1 MTDNPLVKF
10 DHTVALLTSSVRRG
24 SSGLH
29 SVPGLVKQIIRE
41 DMWQKRVIEATGE
54 LVECKTFA
62 EFVTSPPPKGVGT
75 DVDTLKR
82 LCHEDMEALDLIDRV
97 TVAEQ
102 GAPAGNRNAVKL
114 ETNASIVS
122 VCSGETEVQHG
133 NTRQYALRKL
143 RKDAPELHA
152 KVLAGEVSPHQAMIE
167 AGFRR
172 KTATIPLD
180 PESAAR
186 AIIRHFE
193 YDDLLTLVDLLV
205 QATQGEE

>member
-75 DVDTLKR
+75 DVETLKR

-97 TVAEQ
+97 TVSGQGQRTDLANRTTEAELH
-102 GAPAGNRNAVKL
+102 NNIMKS
-114 ETNASIVS
+114 EH
-122 VCSGETEVQHG
+122 EVQG

-143 RKDAPELHA
+143 RKGAPELHA

-180 PESAAR
+180 PEGAAR

>member
-1 MTDNPLVKF
+1 MSANQGLVNYRVIASMR
-10 DHTVALLTSSVRRG
+10 VALRDGKT
-24 SSGLH
+24 GLDG
-29 SVPGLVKQIIRE
+29 VPALIKRIIRE
-41 DMWQKRVIEATGE
+41 NMWQDFAVAETGQ
-54 LVECKTFA
+54 VVHYDRFADFAKTEPLEGLGA
-62 EFVTSPPPKGVGT
+62 

>member
-1 MTDNPLVKF
+1 MSANQGLVNYRVIASMRLALRDGKTGLEGVPALVKR
-10 DHTVALLTSSVRRG
+10 V
-24 SSGLH
+24 
-29 SVPGLVKQIIRE
+29 IRE
-41 DMWQKRVIEATGE
+41 DMWREFAVAETGQVVHYDRFADFARTE
-54 LVECKTFA
+54 PLEGLGADVEI
-62 EFVTSPPPKGVGT
+62 
-75 DVDTLKR
+75 LKR
-82 LCHEDMEALDLIDRV
+82 LCRDDMEALDLIDRV
-97 TVAEQ
+97 TVSGQGQRTDLANRTTEAELH
-102 GAPAGNRNAVKL
+102 NNIMKS
-114 ETNASIVS
+114 EH
-122 VCSGETEVQHG
+122 EVQG

-143 RKDAPELHA
+143 RKGAPELHA

-180 PESAAR
+180 PEGAAR